1 MKLTFFAKVSDVRS
15 DAATKKEVVVD
26 ARCAVLASKIV
37 TPVSYATQNVNNC
50 AKTMTSSLSYK

>member
-15 DAATKKEVVVD
+15 DAATKKEVLVD

-37 TPVSYATQNVNNC
+37 TPVSCAT
-50 AKTMTSSLSYK
+50 KT